1 MPLQRR
7 LPRKRQGTIAPD
19 DSPEAKFESAGH
31 DHGDRTHNAKR
42 DEGEDLRTITKVL
55 AGRELALRWIKLA
68 RQATTSPSS
77 QKSRERAERVEIM
90 SLGTTGQLLGVLG
103 ICDKILRGHAGAS
116 SLASANLSHA

>member
-55 AGRELALRWIKLA
+55 AGRELALCWIKLA
-68 RQATTSPSS
+68 RQATTSPSAYQITNVHRS
-77 QKSRERAERVEIM
+77 FGNEVLSVI
-90 SLGTTGQLLGVLG
+90 GQ
-103 ICDKILRGHAGAS
+103 
-116 SLASANLSHA
+116 